1 MNKLFTILIAFM
13 IFSWYKKVSIK
24 VNIEDSTSDTDYI
37 TLQKKTSSQI
47 EPIKFSLEK

>member
-13 IFSWYKKVSIK
+13 IFSCDKKVSIK